1 MPKVSKYSKSK
12 KPIRKSMR
20 KSLKKPIRKS
30 MRKSLKKSMRKPI
43 RKSIRKSLKKFCRN
57 KLSNKI
63 KINMRETKSGNKRIK
78 SPLQAIA
85 IAYSQIR
92 KKYPK
97 CSKNLKK
104 SKN

>member
-30 MRKSLKKSMRKPI
+30 MRKSLKK
-43 RKSIRKSLKKFCRN
+43 FCRN

-63 KINMRETKSGNKRIK
+63 KINMREMKSGNKRIK

-97 CSKNLKK
+97 CSKNLK

>member
-1 MPKVSKYSKSK
+1 MPKASKYSKLKKSKSK
-12 KPIRKSMR
+12 KIIRKYKSKSMR
-20 KSLKKPIRKS
+20 KSLKK
-30 MRKSLKKSMRKPI
+30 
-43 RKSIRKSLKKFCRN
+43 FCRS

-63 KINMRETKSGNKRIK
+63 KINMREMKSGNKRIK
-78 SPLQAIA
+78 SRLQAIA

-97 CSKNLKK
+97 CSKSLVKK

>member
-1 MPKVSKYSKSK
+1 MPKACKYSKSRKSKSK
-12 KPIRKSMR
+12 KIRKSMR
-20 KSLKKPIRKS
+20 KSLKK
-30 MRKSLKKSMRKPI
+30 
-43 RKSIRKSLKKFCRN
+43 FCRS

-63 KINMRETKSGNKRIK
+63 KINMREMKSGNKRIK
-78 SPLQAIA
+78 SRLQAIA

-97 CSKNLKK
+97 CSKSLVKK